1 MASRENCQASATELN
16 KQPLQFAD
24 LTEHTAA
31 VKRPISSGKKGT
43 DCEHSYE
50 MANCIVYDVGRAVV
64 LLDRHFIYFIL
75 TSDITIMTYVF
86 CSQPQFETVFETQVF
101 ITHHV
106 INLCQTPGD
115 FAPMP

>member
-1 MASRENCQASATELN
+1 MN
-16 KQPLQFAD
+16 KRPLQFAD

-31 VKRPISSGKKGT
+31 VKGPIASGKKGT
-43 DCEHSYE
+43 DGEHSYE

-75 TSDITIMTYVF
+75 TSDITIMMYMYVF
-86 CSQPQFETVFETQVF
+86 HGQPQFETVFETQVF
-101 ITHHV
+101 ITHHD
-106 INLCQTPGD
+106 INLLGN